1 MAFLL
6 FIGILLVIWFVYTS
20 RTAYC
25 NMKLFDYAL
34 SGDEYKVRELLRTN
48 ADVNMHEPNGLTP
61 LMVAAQR
68 GHMHIVK
75 LLLDAGANPRLTD
88 NRGYTAQAH
97 ALWYGHPEIAF
108 FIESYK

>member
-1 MAFLL
+1 MF
-6 FIGILLVIWFVYTS
+6 FLLVIVVLIVIWFIYTS
-20 RTAYC
+20 RVAYC

-34 SGDEYKVRELLRTN
+34 SGDEYRVRELLRTN

-68 GHMHIVK
+68 GHIRIVK

-88 NRGYTAQAH
+88 NKGFNAQYH
-97 ALWYGHPEIAF
+97 AMWYGHPEIAAL
-108 FIESYK
+108 IDQYM